1 MERMTIGDFAREAGL
16 TPKALRLYDDMGLLV
31 PADVDPTSGYRY
43 YGADQLD
50 RARLV
55 SRLRLIGMP
64 LARIRVVAD
73 LPPVAGAAEVASYWR
88 QVEADSRT
96 RRTRVR
102 DLVEEMRA
110 KETQMSTI
118 STNRAD
124 VACRMEQGRRDDQ
137 LDAMDVAGARWVV
150 ADGFGKDGHAAEA
163 ALAAFVGV
171 PLAGEPTAA
180 LDAAMARAQGA
191 VASLGGGQVIGS
203 TLTAAWFVDDRVAV
217 AHIGDSRAWLLRE
230 GELTQLTQDHTLVQS
245 LIRDGQLTEDEA
257 RSDPRSNLLNR
268 ALAEGS
274 PGEADVFLVPVQEHD
289 RVVLTTDGVHAV
301 LHPDELAALLAAG
314 TPQESVDAV
323 AAAVEGAGAPDN
335 YAVVVGDVR
344 RAPGRVG

>member
-31 PADVDPTSGYRY
+31 PADVDPASGYRY

-73 LPPVAGAAEVASYWR
+73 LPAVSGAAEVVSYWR

-96 RRTRVR
+96 RRARVR

-110 KETQMSTI
+110 RETQMNTI

-124 VACRMEQGRRDDQ
+124 VACLLAQGRREEQ
-137 LDAMDVAGARWVV
+137 LDAMEVAGARWVL
-150 ADGFGKDGHAAEA
+150 ADGFGNRGRAAEA
-163 ALAAFVGV
+163 ALAAFVAD
-171 PLAGEPTAA
+171 PLTGEPVGA
-180 LDAAMARAQGA
+180 LDVAMARAQGA
-191 VASLGGGQVIGS
+191 VESLGGGYAVGS
-203 TLTAAWFVDDRVAV
+203 TLTAVWLLGDRVAV
-217 AHIGDSRAWLLRE
+217 AHIGDSRAWLLRD
-230 GELTQLTQDHTLVQS
+230 GELTQLTQDHTEVQS
-245 LIRDGQLTEDEA
+245 LIRDGQVTEDEA
-257 RSDPRSNLLNR
+257 RSDPRRALLNR
-268 ALAEGS
+268 ALVEGL
-274 PGEADVFLVPVQEHD
+274 PGEADVFVAPVQEHD
-289 RVVLTTDGVHAV
+289 RLVLTTDGVHGV
-301 LHPDELAALLAAG
+301 LTEDELAELLAAG

-323 AAAVEGAGAPDN
+323 AATVEAAGAPDN
-335 YAVVVGDVR
+335 YAVVVGDVIR
-344 RAPGRVG
+344 SEA